1 MSNDPV
7 DRGFVLRCDPAG
19 VVVEVAR
26 DSREHYTEIEPGR
39 LWHVDV
45 DAESREKAD
54 GFFEAVCTNG
64 SAFNYE
70 LNINTSDG
78 LGTFRFAGVAIDG
91 EVLIIASKTHNGLTN
106 LVHEF
111 TQIGNEQANMLRS
124 ATKENFELRRRMEQD
139 LDNYDEIS
147 RLNNELVNLQR
158 TLSKKNSEL
167 ERLNSIKNRFLG
179 IAAHDLRN
187 PLGNVLLLSELMQ
200 EDPEGL
206 SSEQAEFLEQIRWL
220 SRSMLEMVNDLLD
233 VSAIDSGQISIR
245 RERVDLRELVEKNLS
260 LNRKLAENAGITL
273 TCRTPEEEIICEADT
288 EKIHQVLNNL
298 VSNAIKYSPSG
309 TAVTVE
315 VGAGENGA
323 GESAAAVSVTDQG
336 PGIPKEAAAQLFHP
350 FKTAGTV
357 SSGDQKS
364 TGLGLYICRRIVEAH
379 GGRIWLQSEPG
390 EGSTFAFELPR
401 SER

>member
-1 MSNDPV
+1 MAGVSI
-7 DRGFVLRCDPAG
+7 DRGFVLKCDPAG
-19 VVVEVAR
+19 VVIEIAH
-26 DSREHYTEIEPGR
+26 DSREHPTDITPGR
-39 LWHVDV
+39 PWYADV

-54 GFFEAVCTNG
+54 AFFEAVCSNG
-64 SAFNYE
+64 SAFNHE
-70 LNINTSDG
+70 LNINTSGG
-78 LGTFRFAGVAIDG
+78 LGTFRFAGVAVDG
-91 EVLIIASKTHNGLTN
+91 QVLIIASKTHNGLTN

-187 PLGNVLLLSELMQ
+187 PLGNVLLLSELIQ

-245 RERVDLRELVEKNLS
+245 RERVDLRKLVEKNVS
-260 LNRKLAENAGITL
+260 LNRKPAENAGITL
-273 TCRTPEEEIICEADT
+273 TCRTADEEIVSEADT
-288 EKIHQVLNNL
+288 DKIHQVLNNL

-309 TAVTVE
+309 TTVTVD
-315 VGAGENGA
+315 VSA
-323 GESAAAVSVTDQG
+323 GESGAVVSVADQG
-336 PGIPKEAAAQLFHP
+336 PGIPREAADQLFRP

-357 SSGDQKS
+357 SSGGQKS

-379 GGRIWLQSEPG
+379 GGRIRLESEPG

-401 SER
+401 YEG